1 MREVA
6 IIGVGSTVFGK
17 FPEKALDEQGGEAAW
32 AALKDGGVEPKD
44 I

>member
-17 FPEKALDEQGGEAAW
+17 FPERTLDELGGEAAR
-32 AALKDGGVEPKD
+32 AALKDGGVEAKA